1 MNEKIVRY
9 LQFLLHEYDT
19 DSDSLDLLAEL
30 ESLVKEVKIDYNLQL
45 AYINLK
51 ETK

>member
-19 DSDSLDLLAEL
+19 DSDGLDLLAEL
-30 ESLVKEVKIDYNLQL
+30 DMF
-45 AYINLK
+45 LK
-51 ETK
+51 EIKCK